1 MKKISSDFF
10 SWGKQMTNKKNIH
23 STIEEECKIFEEQ
36 SGKYYS
42 EDLQEYC
49 NNSLKE
55 AIDLFQNKSIFY
67 QGIEEIFLFNSHS
80 IKPQHSVERGII
92 EKNILLFSN
101 LKKIII
107 LTEKE
112 GAKSEEVKRQI
123 GNHEIKIAECIVKY
137 SNFKELYDPFKLYL
151 REKVIDRK
159 KIVFDMTLGM
169 KFASTAFYKLAVE
182 EGIEVINWVE
192 LQTEKGIRKPWTVKI
207 ERFAEPIRENLK
219 MKELINKNLKNY
231 NFFTIATLYDMQND
245 KDKVDFYN
253 LLGEIIP
260 YELLLF
266 SNQSDDDVIKF
277 INNVDRNRE
286 KIEKFSK
293 NMHGSYRNYLEA
305 LLKVKNKEEPFTKS
319 IYEMIKIDFYISSIQ
334 NSNMLYDNL
343 INIGAIN
350 YGDEYAENIVQEKE
364 ERLENILDE
373 YLKLKFCNIEDEEIR
388 EEIIDKIRE
397 NFLKN
402 LAIINFLEEDKKNL
416 FLKNGILYIEKLNLN
431 LDLNLI
437 SKATKIGKV
446 VGTKLGDSNE
456 SEEIIEGEICELIRE
471 KTPAI
476 IKYLINKNKKS
487 LSKKEVQFLLYGDEF
502 DIDLLSEFEKRDF
515 RVKEKR
521 MRDFINGEKG
531 KEGFNQQIK
540 KLNSELQEVLEKT
553 FEKEFII
560 LSTDG
565 SYKINEILYKLV

>member
-1 MKKISSDFF
+1 
-10 SWGKQMTNKKNIH
+10 MTNNKNIH

-67 QGIEEIFLFNSHS
+67 QGIEEIFLFNCHS

-92 EKNILLFSN
+92 EKNILLFPN
-101 LKKIII
+101 LKKVII

-112 GAKSEEVKRQI
+112 GDKFEEVKRQI

-137 SNFKELYDPFKLYL
+137 SNFKELYEPFKLYL
-151 REKVIDRK
+151 REKKNDRK

-245 KDKVDFYN
+245 KDKVDFFN

-266 SNQSDDDVIKF
+266 SNESDDDREKF
-277 INNVDRNRE
+277 INNIEKNCE

-293 NMHGSYRNYLEA
+293 NMHGNYRNYLET
-305 LLKVKNKEEPFTKS
+305 LLKSVNQEDLFNEV

-334 NSNMLYDNL
+334 NSSMLYDNL
-343 INIGAIN
+343 INIGAIG
-350 YGDEYAENIVQEKE
+350 YGDEYTKNIIRENE

-373 YLKLKFCNIEDEEIR
+373 YLKLKIHSIEDKKIKKSVEDTEER
-388 EEIIDKIRE
+388 IDKIRE
-397 NFLKN
+397 SFLKN
-402 LAIINFLEEDKKNL
+402 LAIRNFLEEDKKNL
-416 FLKNGILYIEKLNLN
+416 FLKNGILCIEKLNLN
-431 LDLNLI
+431 LDLNLF
-437 SKATKIGKV
+437 SKATKVGKI

-456 SEEIIEGEICELIRE
+456 SEETMEGEICELKRE

-487 LSKKEVQFLLYGDEF
+487 LSKKEVQTLLYGDEF
-502 DIDLLSEFEKRDF
+502 DIDVLSEFEKRDF

-521 MRDFINGEKG
+521 MRDFVNGEKG

-540 KLNSELQEVLEKT
+540 NINSELKEVLEKT

-560 LSTDG
+560 LSADG
-565 SYKINEILYKLV
+565 SYKINEILYKVV